1 MSSSTANRV
10 LDIMTTHVLV
20 IQESHPFTEIQRLF
34 REMNINH
41 LPVTDANRKLIGIV
55 SSTDVLGAV
64 SNRFPNLPN
73 TDETTINEHISVLD
87 IMTPMPLRT
96 IGQESDL
103 MEAASIMAE
112 AGIHALPVVDDD
124 QNLVGMITSNDLIR
138 HYR

>member
-1 MSSSTANRV
+1 MSSSTGNQV
-10 LDIMTTHVLV
+10 QDIMTKRVLV
-20 IQESHPFTEIQRLF
+20 IQENHLFTEIQRLF

-41 LPVTDANRKLIGIV
+41 LPITDANRKLIGIV

-73 TDETTINEHISVLD
+73 TDEATINEHISVSE

-96 IGQESDL
+96 IQQESNL
-103 MEAASIMAE
+103 MEAARVMAE
-112 AGIHALPVVDDD
+112 AGIHALPVVDSD
-124 QNLVGMITSNDLIR
+124 QNLVGMVTSNDLIR

>member
-1 MSSSTANRV
+1 MSATTANLV
-10 LDIMTTHVLV
+10 KDIMTKRVLV
-20 IQESHPFTEIQRLF
+20 IQEGHQFTEIQRLF
-34 REMNINH
+34 QEMNINH

-64 SNRFPNLPN
+64 SNTFPNLPD
-73 TDETTINEHISVLD
+73 TEEATINEHISVLD

-96 IGQESDL
+96 IQEDNNL
-103 MEAASIMAE
+103 IEAASIMAD
-112 AGIHALPVVDDD
+112 AGIHALPVVDKG